1 MKRIFSFLL
10 CLCMICSM
18 PAMETYASEGIA
30 PSGVALEEI
39 GDKIETMA
47 EVNKE
52 YYASFATAVFQGDE
66 VLYEKHFGYI
76 DRENGVLADET
87 CVYEWGSVSK
97 LMVWVSVMQLY
108 EQGKLDLDAD
118 IRTYLPEG
126 FLKRLKYDEPITMM
140 NLMNHNAGW
149 EETTLPIE
157 VSDEKGILSLEE
169 ALRKLEPAQTFRPGE
184 ITAYSNWGTALAG
197 YIVERIS
204 GMDYAEYVR
213 ENILIPLR
221 MEQTAVSAGYGDN
234 EWVRQQRKKEKSYLI
249 VGNRQM
255 GLVTDEDLG
264 SAIRY
269 IQIYPAGSVTGT
281 LEDMTKFAQAFV
293 SEDCPLFESQE
304 TLEFMLS
311 ASDFYGDSDI
321 PKNCHGFWCTEYAV
335 RTMGHAGNTMGGS
348 ANLVFDRESKVG
360 VVVVT
365 NQQYEALF
373 CYDIPKLVFGG
384 IDENPLYKNATITT
398 TQDVSGDY
406 VISRGIFE
414 GGGKGYPC
422 LTYMPVRASEEKG
435 VFTQLD
441 EPMLIQFGDNLY
453 RLAGSNDFVYAT
465 TTTDGKRVLE
475 YLSMVLIADEAVEEE
490 SSAVTIFAG
499 IVVAGLILL
508 LVMGI
513 RKVFRLG
520 EKVPAAKWIVAGGI
534 ATLLAGILFFAPA
547 LDTMSMKQLP
557 SIEMIQAM
565 NVVLCSGI
573 MVCMVVCLLSA
584 GVAAKT
590 AIMEKGLKL
599 SVRLMYVVYT
609 LWQLYVIGF
618 AVYFRLFQFWT

>member
-10 CLCMICSM
+10 CLCLVCSM
-18 PAMETYASEGIA
+18 PAMETYASEGTT
-30 PSGVALEEI
+30 PSGVAFEEI
-39 GDKIETMA
+39 GDKIEIMA

-52 YYASFATAVFQGDE
+52 YYASFATAVFQGDK

-76 DRENGVLADET
+76 DRENQVLADEA

-108 EQGKLDLDAD
+108 EQGKIDLDAD

-157 VSDEKGILSLEE
+157 SSDEKGILSLEE

-204 GMDYAEYVR
+204 GMDYAEYVK
-213 ENILIPLR
+213 ENILIPLS

-249 VGNRQM
+249 VGDKQM

-264 SAIRY
+264 TAIRY

-293 SEDCPLFESQE
+293 DEDCPLFESQE

-321 PKNCHGFWCTEYAV
+321 PKNCHGFWCVEYAV
-335 RTMGHAGNTMGGS
+335 RTMGHVGNTTGGS

-365 NQQYEALF
+365 NQQYETLF
-373 CYDIPKLVFGG
+373 CYGIPELVFGS
-384 IDENPLYKNATITT
+384 IDDNPLYKNATITT

-406 VISRGIFE
+406 VMSRGIFE
-414 GGGKGYPC
+414 GAGKGYPC
-422 LTYMPVRASEEKG
+422 LTYTPVRASEEKG

-465 TTTDGKRVLE
+465 TTTDGKLALE
-475 YLSMVLIADEAVEEE
+475 YLSMVLIADEVVEEE

-508 LVMGI
+508 LVMGV
-513 RKVFRLG
+513 RKVLKLG
-520 EKVPAAKWIVAGGI
+520 EKIPAAKWIVVGGI

-547 LDTMSMKQLP
+547 LDTMSMEQLP
-557 SIEMIQAM
+557 SIELIQVL
-565 NVVLCSGI
+565 NVVLCCGM

-584 GVAAKT
+584 GVAVKT
-590 AIMEKGLKL
+590 AIMEKGIKL
-599 SVRLMYVVYT
+599 SVRLMYVAYT
-609 LWQLYVIGF
+609 LCLLYVIGF

>member
-1 MKRIFSFLL
+1 
-10 CLCMICSM
+10 
-18 PAMETYASEGIA
+18 
-30 PSGVALEEI
+30 
-39 GDKIETMA
+39 
-47 EVNKE
+47 
-52 YYASFATAVFQGDE
+52 
-66 VLYEKHFGYI
+66 
-76 DRENGVLADET
+76 
-87 CVYEWGSVSK
+87 
-97 LMVWVSVMQLY
+97 
-108 EQGKLDLDAD
+108 
-118 IRTYLPEG
+118 
-126 FLKRLKYDEPITMM
+126 
-140 NLMNHNAGW
+140 
-149 EETTLPIE
+149 
-157 VSDEKGILSLEE
+157 
-169 ALRKLEPAQTFRPGE
+169 
-184 ITAYSNWGTALAG
+184 
-197 YIVERIS
+197 
-204 GMDYAEYVR
+204 MDYAEYVKA
-213 ENILIPLR
+213 NILVPLE

-255 GLVTDEDLG
+255 GLVTDENLG

-293 SEDCPLFESQE
+293 DEECPLFENQE

-321 PKNCHGFWCTEYAV
+321 PKNCHGLWCTEYAV
-335 RTMGHAGNTMGGS
+335 RTMGHAGNTTGGS

-360 VVVVT
+360 VVVMT
-365 NQQYEALF
+365 NQQYETLF

-406 VISRGIFE
+406 VMSRGIFE

-465 TTTDGKRVLE
+465 TTSDGELVLE
-475 YLSMVLIADEAVEEE
+475 YSMMTLLRDEAVEGE

-520 EKVPAAKWIVAGGI
+520 EKIPAAKWIVVGVI
-534 ATLLAGILFFAPA
+534 AILLAGILFFAPA
-547 LDTMSMKQLP
+547 LDTMSMEQLP
-557 SIEMIQAM
+557 SIELIQVL

-573 MVCMVVCLLSA
+573 MVCMVGCLVSA

-609 LWQLYVIGF
+609 LCLLYVIGF